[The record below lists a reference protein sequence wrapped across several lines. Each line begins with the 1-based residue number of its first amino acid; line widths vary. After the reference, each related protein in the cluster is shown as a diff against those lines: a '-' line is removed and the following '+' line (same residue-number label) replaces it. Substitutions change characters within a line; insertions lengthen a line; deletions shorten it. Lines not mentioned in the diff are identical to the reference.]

1 VTVKVTLKLATSL
14 DGRIATASGESQWI
28 TGQEARL
35 HVHQMRADH
44 DAVLVGIGTVLADD
58 PMLTVRLPDYEGRQP
73 TRVVLD
79 TRLRL
84 PPNCKLASTVAY
96 APTTVITRET
106 DTGSLAGTQVQTI
119 TILAQPDEALPLH
132 RPKPEKVLEIL
143 EGEGIRSVMIEG
155 GGEVAAAFIRAG
167 LVDAIAWFRAPIL
180 LGGDGRPALGKL
192 GVGHLTGAPRFRR
205 VDVTVLGE
213 DVLERYERT

>member
-1 VTVKVTLKLATSL
+1 LTVRVTLKLATSL
-14 DGRIATASGESQWI
+14 DGRIATASGESRWI
-28 TGQEARL
+28 TGEEARL
-35 HVHQMRADH
+35 AVHRMRAEH

-58 PMLTVRLPDYEGRQP
+58 PLLTVRLPNFEGRQP

-79 TRLRL
+79 TRLRI
-84 PPNCKLASTVAY
+84 PPSCKLASTVAY

-106 DTGSLAGTQVQTI
+106 DTERLAGTQVQTI
-119 TILAQPDEALPLH
+119 TILPEPGEALPLH

-143 EGEGIRSVMIEG
+143 AGEGISRLMIEG

-167 LVDAIAWFRAPIL
+167 VVDEIAWFRAPIL

-192 GVGHLTGAPRFRR
+192 GVGPLKGAPRFAR
-205 VDVTVLGE
+205 VDVTVLGD